1 MDIVYIYNF
10 IYLSFSGIF
19 KENLVVDIYL
29 SSQVAAVEVC
39 QHLQADMDRS
49 SDGAMDSGSED
60 EQPATDISASL
71 SQMSS
76 VGAEMLFRG
85 SGIPARPVKRKKQK
99 QSQPP
104 PAPIVSQLVEMG
116 FPRKSVEL
124 AEKALGT

>member
-1 MDIVYIYNF
+1 MFTYTILFIFLLVEFLKKTLIVMDT
-10 IYLSFSGIF
+10 
-19 KENLVVDIYL
+19 YL

-99 QSQPP
+99 QAQPP